1 MPTTPGTPR
10 ADVVPDD
17 GSVLTP
23 DVPPSVLTP
32 SPPEAADLGDLGR
45 ALKPESDLRG
55 MMLVGLFVL
64 ATLYTLHFARSF
76 LLPVVLAILLD
87 FLLSPVVRALKKVRI
102 REPFGAAIVIFAS
115 LGAIG
120 GTFYYLAEPAAG
132 WVQRAP
138 ESLGQ
143 VQRKLQSLR
152 KPVEQVTRAA
162 ETVQEATD
170 VGGGAKAT
178 TEVTIAGPS
187 ITKQIFGGTT
197 SFLGSAAIVV
207 FLTYFLLASGDL
219 FLQKLIKVLPQFKD
233 KKRAVA
239 IAREIE
245 AQTSVYMLTST
256 LINAGV
262 GLLTGLAVW
271 AVGMPNPAL
280 WGIVAAI
287 LNFVPYIG
295 ALITVA
301 ILGLASLLAFDSPGK
316 ALVVPVIYFVI
327 NTIEG
332 NLVSPMVLGNRL
344 RLNTVAVFIGLI
356 FWWYLWGIPG
366 AIMAVPMMATMKIFC
381 DHFDGLA
388 PIGEFLGT

>member
-1 MPTTPGTPR
+1 MPVTPGTPP

-17 GSVLTP
+17 GSILTP
-23 DVPPSVLTP
+23 DVPPSVLKPATP
-32 SPPEAADLGDLGR
+32 DAPDLGDLGR
-45 ALKPESDLRG
+45 ALRPESDLRA

-76 LLPVVLAILLD
+76 LLPIVLAILLD

-102 REPFGAAIVIFAS
+102 REPIGAALVIFAL

-138 ESLGQ
+138 ESLVQ

-170 VGGGAKAT
+170 VGGTKGT

-197 SFLGSAAIVV
+197 SFLGAAAIVV

-256 LINAGV
+256 LINTGV
-262 GLLTGLAVW
+262 GILTALAVW

-301 ILGLASLLAFDSPGK
+301 ILGLASLLAFDSPGQ

-332 NLVSPMVLGNRL
+332 NLVTPMVLGSRL

>member
-17 GSVLTP
+17 GSILTP
-23 DVPPSVLTP
+23 DVPPSVLA
-32 SPPEAADLGDLGR
+32 PPPADAPDLGDLSR
-45 ALKPESDLRG
+45 ALKPESDLRA

-76 LLPVVLAILLD
+76 LLPIVLAILLD

-102 REPFGAAIVIFAS
+102 REPIGAALVILTV
-115 LGAIG
+115 LGGIG

-138 ESLGQ
+138 ESLAQ
-143 VQRKLQSLR
+143 VQRKLQGLR

-170 VGGGAKAT
+170 VGGTKGT

-187 ITKQIFGGTT
+187 LTKQIFGGTT
-197 SFLGSAAIVV
+197 TFLGAAAIVV
-207 FLTYFLLASGDL
+207 FLTFFLLASGDL

-262 GLLTGLAVW
+262 GVLTALAVW

-287 LNFVPYIG
+287 LNFIPYIG

-316 ALVVPVIYFVI
+316 ALVVPAIYFVI

-388 PIGEFLGT
+388 PIGEFLGK

>member
-1 MPTTPGTPR
+1 MKPNTPQSPR
-10 ADVVPDD
+10 ADVQPDD

-23 DVPPSVLTP
+23 DVPPSVLKP
-32 SPPEAADLGDLGR
+32 SDPETADLGDLGR
-45 ALKPESDLRG
+45 ALQPESDLRA

-64 ATLYTLHFARSF
+64 AVLYTLHFARSF
-76 LLPVVLAILLD
+76 LLPIVLAILLD
-87 FLLSPVVRALKKVRI
+87 FLLSPAVRWLKRLRVP
-102 REPFGAAIVIFAS
+102 EPFGAALVIFAV
-115 LGAIG
+115 LGGIG
-120 GTFYYLAEPAAG
+120 GTVYYLAEPAAG

-152 KPVEQVTRAA
+152 RPVEQVTRAA

-170 VGGGAKAT
+170 VGGTKGT
-178 TEVTIAGPS
+178 TQVTIAGPS
-187 ITKQIFGGTT
+187 LTKQIFGGTT
-197 SFLGSAAIVV
+197 TFLGAAAIVV
-207 FLTYFLLASGDL
+207 FLTYFLLAAGDL

-262 GLLTGLAVW
+262 GVLTGLAVW

-280 WGIVAAI
+280 WGVVAAI

-295 ALITVA
+295 ALVTVA
-301 ILGLASLLAFDSPGK
+301 VLGLASLLAFDSPGR
-316 ALVVPVIYFVI
+316 ALIVPGIYFVI

-332 NLVSPMVLGNRL
+332 NLLSPMILGSRL

-356 FWWYLWGIPG
+356 FWWYIWGIPG
-366 AIMAVPMMATMKIFC
+366 AIMAVPMMATLKIFC

-388 PIGEFLGT
+388 PIGEFLGN